1 MKRREYKDVIIID
14 ADEGK
19 YLAIPNVGSSEEL
32 IGKPS
37 KLILRR
43 DDRIPEFVERE
54 V

>member
-1 MKRREYKDVIIID
+1 MNKKEMEDIIIID

-32 IGKPS
+32 IGLPERIVLK
-37 KLILRR
+37 KT
-43 DDRIPEFVERE
+43 DRIPEFVERE

>member
-1 MKRREYKDVIIID
+1 MIKRELKDVIIIE

-32 IGKPS
+32 IGLPERM
-37 KLILRR
+37 ILKKT
-43 DDRIPEFVERE
+43 DRIPEFVERE